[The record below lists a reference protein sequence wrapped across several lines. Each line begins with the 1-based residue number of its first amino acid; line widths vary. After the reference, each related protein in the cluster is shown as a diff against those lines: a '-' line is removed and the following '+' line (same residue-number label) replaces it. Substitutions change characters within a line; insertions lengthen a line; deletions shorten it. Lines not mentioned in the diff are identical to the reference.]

1 MGAGTVSVASC
12 SGVLAYQP
20 RVELADCTW
29 LNGTFTTSSIGDG
42 HAQCAPGPSSA
53 ALPSP
58 TGLPKRKTTARC
70 CGSTMKKP
78 EMKNTTTRAAMMN
91 FTIQKLL

>member
-1 MGAGTVSVASC
+1 M
-12 SGVLAYQP
+12 
-20 RVELADCTW
+20 
-29 LNGTFTTSSIGDG
+29 GDG

-58 TGLPKRKTTARC
+58 TGFPKRKITARC

-78 EMKNTTTRAAMMN
+78 EMKNTTTSAAMMN
-91 FTIQKLL
+91 FTIQKLLWSASDSAFDPASSGINGTGAFGSSCEWS